1 MATIPRQMVGLP
13 SSPSFRYKALNPAYQ
28 SDPRRIL
35 GQSLMTQ
42 GASSAPVATPLQG
55 LGRLSSALVGAYL
68 QKGAMDRQV
77 AREGEYK
84 DQLSNAI
91 NSMNLPP
98 NSPINAL
105 GMFNQ
110 EAALNAAV
118 NRQTALDARK
128 PTETFPTLT
137 KEQADAEGLDTSR
150 GQVYQK
156 GTISNTIKSIGGTSS
171 GSLGSKYNQLQRAI
185 ELKNRPALTGPEQQE
200 LNGLAKILAQETR
213 INTVNKQT
221 GDTESILI
229 PGLKL
234 DDILSGVETETNSED
249 KDDTAIVTKQAKL
262 STQESKFVS
271 NLSSASGD
279 IKEVIDKLFNGNLNG
294 DVNRTLVTSLN
305 VPFGSTVSGDA
316 QIITNALNNLADLT
330 TRDRSG
336 ATAPIE
342 ERQFFFSQILPNL
355 TDTSDTVRFK
365 IKRLINS
372 LNTNISSFAGGR
384 VIKGLPDIKISNYIK
399 KESKTDSNKSNLINL
414 PD

>member
-1 MATIPRQMVGLP
+1 M
-13 SSPSFRYKALNPAYQ
+13 
-28 SDPRRIL
+28 
-35 GQSLMTQ
+35 
-42 GASSAPVATPLQG
+42 
-55 LGRLSSALVGAYL
+55 
-68 QKGAMDRQV
+68 
-77 AREGEYK
+77 
-84 DQLSNAI
+84 
-91 NSMNLPP
+91 
-98 NSPINAL
+98 
-105 GMFNQ
+105 
-110 EAALNAAV
+110 
-118 NRQTALDARK
+118 
-128 PTETFPTLT
+128 
-137 KEQADAEGLDTSR
+137 
-150 GQVYQK
+150 
-156 GTISNTIKSIGGTSS
+156 
-171 GSLGSKYNQLQRAI
+171 
-185 ELKNRPALTGPEQQE
+185 
-200 LNGLAKILAQETR
+200 
-213 INTVNKQT
+213 
-221 GDTESILI
+221 
-229 PGLKL
+229 
-234 DDILSGVETETNSED
+234 
-249 KDDTAIVTKQAKL
+249 

-399 KESKTDSNKSNLINL
+399 NESKTDSNKSNLINL